1 MNPYETERLARVYA
15 DYANDAAT
23 RARWDGR
30 NPGNAAIVAERQRS
44 IRALL
49 AAAGLLPLAGR
60 RILEIGCGSGG
71 VLSSLLALGAQPE
84 DLYGVD
90 LLPDRVAMA
99 AQRLPCSHVQV
110 ANAEALPFP
119 AARFELIAI
128 FTVFSSILDPA
139 MRRNVASEVRR
150 VLRPGGAVLWYDFRY
165 NNPRNPHVRG
175 VTRPQIAALFP
186 DLTLQLQRITLLP
199 PLARRL
205 GALTPWLYAP
215 LAGVPL
221 LRTHEVGVL
230 RLR

>member
-1 MNPYETERLARVYA
+1 MNPNESDRLAQVYA
-15 DYANDAAT
+15 GYADDAAT

-30 NPGNAAIVAERQRS
+30 NPGNAAIVAERQRVV
-44 IRALL
+44 RAVL
-49 AAAGLLPLAGR
+49 ARADKLPLAGR
-60 RILEIGCGSGG
+60 RILEVGCGSGG
-71 VLSSLLALGAQPE
+71 VLASLLELGARPK

-90 LLPDRVAMA
+90 LLPDRVALA
-99 AQRLPCSHVQV
+99 AQRLPCSHVQI

-119 AARFELIAI
+119 AARFELVVI

-150 VLRPGGAVLWYDFRY
+150 VLQPGGAVLWYDFRY

-186 DLTLQLQRITLLP
+186 DLRMDLQRVTLLP

-205 GALTPWLYAP
+205 GGLTPWLYAP

-221 LRTHEVGVL
+221 LRTHELGVL
-230 RLR
+230 LG